1 MISNLISGIDI
12 LLTYNS
18 DAPIVTHAY
27 MTMVPKILQAAM
39 SGPDQTAIE
48 ALGWVLHPVYLCY
61 YYPVETITEVA
72 NITGAGDAD
81 LPPLPIP
88 IP

>member
-1 MISNLISGIDI
+1 MVSDIIDGLDI
-12 LLTYNS
+12 LAAYDA
-18 DAPIVTHAY
+18 DAPIVSQAY
-27 MTMVPKILQAAM
+27 MIMVPKILQAAL

-61 YYPVETITEVA
+61 YYHALTITEVKD
-72 NITGAGDAD
+72 ITGAGDSD

-88 IP
+88 IS

>member
-1 MISNLISGIDI
+1 MVSDLIDGLDI
-12 LLTYNS
+12 LMTYDS
-18 DAPIVTHAY
+18 DAPVVSQAY
-27 MTMVPKILQAAM
+27 MVMVPKILQATL

-72 NITGAGDAD
+72 DVTGAGDSD

-88 IP
+88 IS